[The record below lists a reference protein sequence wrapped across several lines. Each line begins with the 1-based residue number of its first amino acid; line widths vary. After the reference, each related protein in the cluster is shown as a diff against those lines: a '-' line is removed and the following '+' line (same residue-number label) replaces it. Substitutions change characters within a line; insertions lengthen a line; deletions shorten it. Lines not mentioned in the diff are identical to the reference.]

1 MYKDIWEVDLRS
13 RKTGNSIETIFSGEH
28 DAACEFIDEW
38 YKNNTVHGY
47 VDGMEF
53 EKLHDG
59 SDGVFA
65 DLYEVRMP
73 ITNKTETQ
81 EKIYGLLENYL
92 EYCKTNGYTE
102 FEVWC
107 EDNIDTI
114 NENALVQDIC
124 QEVNHIADKL
134 FE

>member
-1 MYKDIWEVDLRS
+1 MNKEIWEVDLRS

-28 DAACEFIDEW
+28 DAACEFMNEW
-38 YKNNTVHGY
+38 YKNNTIPGY
-47 VDGMEF
+47 VDGMRYED
-53 EKLHDG
+53 LIDG
-59 SDGVFA
+59 SEGVFA
-65 DLYEVRMP
+65 DLYEVNIPLM
-73 ITNKTETQ
+73 NETQ
-81 EKIYGLLENYL
+81 EKIYGLLESYL

-114 NENALVQDIC
+114 NEDALVQDIY